1 MMHPPLDAHVLRSPQ
16 PSARSGGRLLSRL
29 RPTGEEL
36 WGYAFIAPQ
45 VVGLLAFT
53 IFPVLFSLYLCF
65 ANWNFRNPPQFTG
78 LQNLTTVFSDPDF
91 FLALKNTAVIVA
103 GIVPLTICI
112 SLGLALLTRR
122 DFPGL
127 ALFKTGFFL
136 PLITTSVAIA
146 TVWYWLFAPDF
157 GLINA
162 FLSLF
167 GIAGPPWLVDPAWA
181 KVAIII
187 MISWQAMGY
196 YYLLFLAGLK
206 QIPSD
211 YYEAAAIDGAGGFAQ
226 FRFITLPMISPT
238 MFFVVTTM
246 IIGAV
251 STFDIAFVL
260 TRGGPVKSTF
270 TIVMYIYQQG
280 FEFFRM
286 GEAAVASWVLFLI
299 LFIATFLQFRLSN
312 RWVHYDN

>member
-1 MMHPPLDAHVLRSPQ
+1 MHPEMDADILQP
-16 PSARSGGRLLSRL
+16 PSAQTQNTRGFLARFRTSS
-29 RPTGEEL
+29 EDL
-36 WGYAFIAPQ
+36 WGYAFITPQ
-45 VVGLLAFT
+45 VIGLVVFT
-53 IFPVLFSLYLCF
+53 IFPVLFSLYLVF

-78 LQNLTTVFSDPDF
+78 LENLTTVFSDPDF
-91 FLALKNTAVIVA
+91 FIALQNTAVIVV

-127 ALFKTGFFL
+127 GIFKTGFFL

-146 TVWYWLFAPDF
+146 IVWYWLFAPDF

-162 FLSLF
+162 FLALF
-167 GIAGPPWLVDPAWA
+167 GISGPPWLADPAWA

-206 QIPSD
+206 QIPAD
-211 YYEAAAIDGAGGFAQ
+211 YYEAAAIDGAGSWAQ
-226 FRFITLPMISPT
+226 FLNITLPMISPT
-238 MFFVVTTM
+238 MFFVITTM

-280 FEFFRM
+280 FQFFRM
-286 GEAAVASWVLFLI
+286 GEAAVASWILFVI
-299 LFIATFLQFRLSN
+299 LFIATFIQFKLSN